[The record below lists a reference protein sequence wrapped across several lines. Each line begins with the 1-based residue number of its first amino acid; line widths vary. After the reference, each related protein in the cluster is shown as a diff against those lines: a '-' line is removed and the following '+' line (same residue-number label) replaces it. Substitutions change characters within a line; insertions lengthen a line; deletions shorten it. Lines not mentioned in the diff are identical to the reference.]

1 LSAPAR
7 RSEIA
12 EILAA
17 GIVRMNSRVTMQ
29 ESKNVEFPAELPESC
44 LELSSENVLSVTN
57 VVNDQ

>member
-12 EILAA
+12 AILAA
-17 GIVRMNSRVTMQ
+17 GIVRMKSRVTMQ
-29 ESKNVEFPAELPESC
+29 ESKNVEFPAELSETCLDVSTES
-44 LELSSENVLSVTN
+44 VLSVTN